1 MVFLILVLF
10 KGVIDS
16 DKLDEV
22 KIEGLSSL
30 KVLILQLKKPVE
42 VISIE
47 SLNSLKEF
55 EFQTKHEINGELKK
69 HLFNLLNRKIET
81 FYYKEETAVDDVK
94 FKFSF
99 NRLRKR
105 LTLCNVKCE
114 EINFDFIF
122 VEIERLEIRNSNTNE
137 ISKLLGFYHFPKLLE
152 LEIQFWDTTNINIK
166 GNLFNRLASLKSLNI
181 NYCPNLR
188 VIDKDSFSNLKQ
200 LVYLDLS
207 MNGIETIDQFAFYE
221 LVNLKELN
229 LNRNKIISIDEKM
242 FCRLKKLNTLYT
254 SQNPQLEDY
263 PYNDFI
269 SYMKRHN
276 VFGKFFFIFFI
287 QYNLFFTIICYY
299 DLPLSLEVMKILYII
314 LYILVVSYY
323 IHYHRLII

>member
-16 DKLDEV
+16 DKLDEI

-30 KVLILQLKKPVE
+30 KFLHLRLVKPVE

-55 EFQTKHEINGELKK
+55 DFEIKHEINGELKK

-81 FYYKEETAVDDVK
+81 FYYKEETAVDEVK

-122 VEIERLEIRNSNTNE
+122 DEIERLEIRNSNTNE
-137 ISKLLGFYHFPKLLE
+137 ISKLLGFYHFPNLLE
-152 LEIQFWDTTNINIK
+152 LEIRYWDTTNIK
-166 GNLFNRLASLKSLNI
+166 GNLFNRLSSLKMLDI
-181 NYCPNLR
+181 NFCPNLR
-188 VIDKDSFSNLKQ
+188 VIDKDSFSDLKQ
-200 LVYLDLS
+200 LVYLDLR

-221 LVNLKELN
+221 LVNLKKLD
-229 LNRNKIISIDEKM
+229 LSHNKIKSIDEKM
-242 FCRLKKLNTLYT
+242 FCRLKKLKTLHT
-254 SQNPQLEDY
+254 DGNPQLDDY
-263 PYNDFI
+263 PYNDFLP
-269 SYMKRHN
+269 YLKRYYYFEN
-276 VFGKFFFIFFI
+276 FFIFFI
-287 QYNLFFTIICYY
+287 IQSLLFLII
-299 DLPLSLEVMKILYII
+299 S
-314 LYILVVSYY
+314 YILFHHQYLTYKMLNNKNMLKTCETKSN
-323 IHYHRLII
+323 